1 MKNMTTKLNYYV
13 LDTNYIVKLLCTV
26 YVKDN
31 RSVN

>member
-1 MKNMTTKLNYYV
+1 MTKKLNHYV

-31 RSVN
+31 LNRSVN

>member
-1 MKNMTTKLNYYV
+1 MINKLNYYV
-13 LDTNYIVKLLCTV
+13 LDINYIVKLLCIV